1 MVKNNSK
8 HEAFEFKTGDGSRAL
23 RVGNF
28 QPRTFSALRI
38 TWDFM
43 ESIPFERAL

>member
-8 HEAFEFKTGDGSRAL
+8 HKAFESKTGDGSLAL
-23 RVGNF
+23 RVENF

>member
-8 HEAFEFKTGDGSRAL
+8 HEAFESKTGDSSRAL
-23 RVGNF
+23 RAGNF

>member
-1 MVKNNSK
+1 MVKKNSK
-8 HEAFEFKTGDGSRAL
+8 HEAFESKTGDNSRVL
-23 RVGNF
+23 RVENF